1 MTERIVSE
9 WSDKAVSLNYNES
22 AIIAA
27 IIKLYNADQ
36 PFTLDATYSTG
47 RMWAKLPQPLMRFD
61 LYPQLDSVQQA
72 DARAL
77 PLADSSIGSVMFD
90 PPFVMKDTTNRVPNG
105 IIECRFAGYKSAA
118 DLWSMY
124 GDALAEFYR
133 VLAPGGIVAFKCQ
146 DVVSSGK
153 QWWSHIK
160 VYEMATALGF
170 TARDL
175 FVLGRK
181 SVMWSPNMRN
191 QKHARKNH
199 CYYWVFEKKGKAKL

>member
-1 MTERIVSE
+1 MTNQIVSE

-36 PFTLDATYSTG
+36 PFAVDATYSTG
-47 RMWAKLPQPLMRFD
+47 RMWTKLPQPLMRFD
-61 LYPQLDSVQQA
+61 LYPQGDDVQQA

-77 PLADSSIGSVMFD
+77 PLADSSVGSVMFD
-90 PPFVMKDTTNRVPNG
+90 PPFVMKDTTTRVPNG
-105 IIECRFAGYKSAA
+105 IIECRFTGYKNAA
-118 DLWSMY
+118 DLWGMY
-124 GDALAEFYR
+124 GAALTEFYR
-133 VLAPGGIVAFKCQ
+133 VLTPGGIVAFKCQ

-170 TARDL
+170 VGRDL

-199 CYYWVFEKKGKAKL
+199 CYYWVFEKRG

>member
-1 MTERIVSE
+1 MTEQTVSE

-36 PFTLDATYSTG
+36 PFAVDATYSTG
-47 RMWAKLPQPLMRFD
+47 RMWAKLPQPLLRFD
-61 LYPQLDSVQQA
+61 LYPQIDGVQQA

-77 PLADSSIGSVMFD
+77 PLASASIGSIMFD
-90 PPFVMKDTTNRVPNG
+90 PPFVMKDTTNRIPNG

-118 DLWSMY
+118 ELWSMY
-124 GDALAEFYR
+124 GDALAEFHR

-146 DVVSSGK
+146 DVVSSGR

-175 FVLGRK
+175 KNGGKPLVLTMG
-181 SVMWSPNMRN
+181 
-191 QKHARKNH
+191 
-199 CYYWVFEKKGKAKL
+199 FEPSSGTPLGCTELPIGGSGLGE